1 MLKRKILGALI
12 GISVFAAAPVVV
24 SEITGAPVLY
34 ASASEVAS
42 ASDFTVTPNSDGKT
56 AVLSAYTGKATDIEI
71 PSTVTVDAVTYT
83 VTGIGENTFK
93 NKTTITN
100 IVIPDTVTSIGANAF
115 NGCTKITSITIPDSV
130 QTLGSSVF
138 YNCTGLT
145 TVSLPSNI
153 RALPEKAFYGCTK
166 LATINIPDSILSL
179 GSYAFYGCRALTAIH
194 IPTGISTIPT
204 YAFYG
209 SGLTSVTIPS
219 NIKTIE
225 GYAFANCASL
235 VTVNV
240 PDASEKDGYITI
252 ASTAFNSCPKLDF
265 SYFTYEFISE
275 NNNASIKGIIGQK
288 KNLILPSKIAGYDVV
303 TTEKEAFKG
312 KTFIETVTIPEGI
325 RTLGIGTFSGCTS
338 LKSVTLPSTMSVI
351 SASAFEGCTALQ
363 TAPLIDPDPNDDC
376 NIEIVEIGEKAF
388 KGCTMLSD
396 VQFPTTLNK
405 IGANAFY
412 GCSAITTITM
422 PDNIRTLGDSAFQL
436 CTNLSQVKLSSSL
449 RTIPKAAF
457 QGCTA
462 LTSIVIPE
470 DVEEIADG
478 TDKLGAFQS
487 SGLKSVTLPDRLG
500 KIGAF
505 AFKDT
510 PLTSVTMKN
519 GVTTLGKSC
528 FEACKSLGSVTLSEG
543 LTSISERAFADC
555 TSLTTVEIP
564 EKVTAVMKE
573 AFSCFDAKTYSGS
586 GSLSSVT
593 LPKNLL
599 TIGDTAFAGHA
610 PLKSIELSDTIT
622 AIGSGAFRNTGLT
635 KVTLPT
641 NSKFTTLNKAVF
653 SDCTDLSEVII
664 PENVTYIG
672 DAGTVINDGTF
683 YSCISLESIDLPS
696 KLTKIGACAFA
707 HCLSLK
713 EIVIPDLVT
722 AVGNYS
728 FYDCRTM
735 TDVNIGAKVQSL
747 GTYAFEHCLALTE
760 VEIPSTVKTLGAGLF
775 SACDSLKKLTTN
787 ADLVNNAATKNKSAY
802 QILFYSDST
811 ACLSTF
817 YGGDQNLVNHALQ
830 EVVFNSGV
838 TTIGDYSFGG
848 AEKLKRIT
856 IADTVTRIGIEAF
869 YNCKELVFVS
879 TIPRSVTEISDYAF
893 SGCPNL
899 KAIVIPKT
907 VTTFGYKV
915 FAGDTGLTIFGES
928 GSEAETYAN
937 NDNEN
942 IPFVNIYQNI
952 QNAKAEIVSGAVSL
966 TWDKI
971 SDTIEANGQTY
982 KIDKIVY
989 HIYRSDS
996 SNEKTKIA
1004 DVETNYYTDTA
1015 VVFGSTYSYS
1025 ISCTYCFTAKNGEEY
1040 TIDSSE
1046 VNLGSVTVE
1055 APKVKNITATPGDG
1069 KVTLSWDALTGA
1081 TNYTVLVKNGTSW
1094 KTLGATG
1101 KNTTYTATGLVNG
1114 ETYYFVVKAYV
1125 NGTWTGP
1132 SDTVS
1137 ATPEYSIIPQ
1147 NVKAS
1152 AGDSK
1157 VTLTWDAVEGA
1168 TNYAVFLRKGT
1179 AWLKIGASGAN
1190 TTFTSRGLA
1199 NGGKYFYMVKSYVNG
1214 AWSGESAT
1222 VFAIPVCITPQNVKA
1237 SAGDSKVTLTWDAV
1251 KGASNYAVF
1260 LRKGTAW
1267 LKIGSSGASTTFTSR
1282 GLANGGKYFY
1292 MVKAYVN
1299 GSWSDES
1306 AVVSAMP
1313 VCITPQNVKAV
1324 GGTGEATITWDA
1336 VTGASNYVV
1345 LVKKGTSWVTLGAAG
1360 TKTTYTAKDL
1370 TGGETY
1376 YFVVKAYVNGA
1387 WSDMSETVSAS
1398 VS

>member
-115 NGCTKITSITIPDSV
+115 NGFTKITSITIPDSV

-179 GSYAFYGCRALTAIH
+179 GSYAFYGCRALTSIH

-265 SYFTYEFISE
+265 SYFTYEFIAE

-388 KGCTMLSD
+388 KGCTKLSD

-436 CTNLSQVKLSSSL
+436 CTNLSKVKLSSSL

-487 SGLKSVTLPDRLG
+487 SGLISVTLPDRLG

-610 PLKSIELSDTIT
+610 PLKSIELSD
-622 AIGSGAFRNTGLT
+622 
-635 KVTLPT
+635 
-641 NSKFTTLNKAVF
+641 
-653 SDCTDLSEVII
+653 
-664 PENVTYIG
+664 
-672 DAGTVINDGTF
+672 
-683 YSCISLESIDLPS
+683 
-696 KLTKIGACAFA
+696 
-707 HCLSLK
+707 LSL
-713 EIVIPDLVT
+713 I
-722 AVGNYS
+722 
-728 FYDCRTM
+728 
-735 TDVNIGAKVQSL
+735 
-747 GTYAFEHCLALTE
+747 
-760 VEIPSTVKTLGAGLF
+760 
-775 SACDSLKKLTTN
+775 
-787 ADLVNNAATKNKSAY
+787 
-802 QILFYSDST
+802 
-811 ACLSTF
+811 
-817 YGGDQNLVNHALQ
+817 
-830 EVVFNSGV
+830 
-838 TTIGDYSFGG
+838 
-848 AEKLKRIT
+848 
-856 IADTVTRIGIEAF
+856 
-869 YNCKELVFVS
+869 
-879 TIPRSVTEISDYAF
+879 
-893 SGCPNL
+893 
-899 KAIVIPKT
+899 
-907 VTTFGYKV
+907 
-915 FAGDTGLTIFGES
+915 
-928 GSEAETYAN
+928 
-937 NDNEN
+937 
-942 IPFVNIYQNI
+942 
-952 QNAKAEIVSGAVSL
+952 
-966 TWDKI
+966 
-971 SDTIEANGQTY
+971 
-982 KIDKIVY
+982 
-989 HIYRSDS
+989 HI
-996 SNEKTKIA
+996 
-1004 DVETNYYTDTA
+1004 
-1015 VVFGSTYSYS
+1015 
-1025 ISCTYCFTAKNGEEY
+1025 
-1040 TIDSSE
+1040 
-1046 VNLGSVTVE
+1046 
-1055 APKVKNITATPGDG
+1055 
-1069 KVTLSWDALTGA
+1069 
-1081 TNYTVLVKNGTSW
+1081 
-1094 KTLGATG
+1094 
-1101 KNTTYTATGLVNG
+1101 
-1114 ETYYFVVKAYV
+1114 
-1125 NGTWTGP
+1125 
-1132 SDTVS
+1132 
-1137 ATPEYSIIPQ
+1137 
-1147 NVKAS
+1147 
-1152 AGDSK
+1152 
-1157 VTLTWDAVEGA
+1157 
-1168 TNYAVFLRKGT
+1168 
-1179 AWLKIGASGAN
+1179 
-1190 TTFTSRGLA
+1190 
-1199 NGGKYFYMVKSYVNG
+1199 
-1214 AWSGESAT
+1214 
-1222 VFAIPVCITPQNVKA
+1222 
-1237 SAGDSKVTLTWDAV
+1237 
-1251 KGASNYAVF
+1251 
-1260 LRKGTAW
+1260 
-1267 LKIGSSGASTTFTSR
+1267 
-1282 GLANGGKYFY
+1282 
-1292 MVKAYVN
+1292 
-1299 GSWSDES
+1299 
-1306 AVVSAMP
+1306 
-1313 VCITPQNVKAV
+1313 
-1324 GGTGEATITWDA
+1324 
-1336 VTGASNYVV
+1336 
-1345 LVKKGTSWVTLGAAG
+1345 
-1360 TKTTYTAKDL
+1360 
-1370 TGGETY
+1370 
-1376 YFVVKAYVNGA
+1376 
-1387 WSDMSETVSAS
+1387 
-1398 VS
+1398 